1 MNVMIGEIIFPSTVL
16 VYRFIIFQCVFIGSL
31 SYFSLTIFASFSMY
45 EAPWP
50 LALIF
55 HIGAELFGVVC

>member
-45 EAPWP
+45 EAP
-50 LALIF
+50 
-55 HIGAELFGVVC
+55 